1 MGTQETADLSGMVFP
16 DGIAFAESLE
26 RAFVEELVTPDARQ
40 SPRAPVEVR
49 MDYETAVAGRSVSLR
64 QSGIFVR
71 PVQPLPLNET
81 LTLRFRLPGVA
92 KEFQVQGRVVWSN
105 SQEGGTSPLSAV
117 RPSSQHTG
125 ASLGRGECLSPP
137 PLMGWV
143 PRS

>member
-1 MGTQETADLSGMVFP
+1 MVFP
-16 DGIAFAESLE
+16 HGIAFAESLE
-26 RAFVEELVTPDARQ
+26 RAFVEALVTQDARQ
-40 SPRAPVEVR
+40 SPRAPVEV
-49 MDYETAVAGRSVSLR
+49 ETAVTGRSVSLS

-71 PVQPLPLNET
+71 TVQPLPLNET

-92 KEFQVQGRVVWSN
+92 KEFQVQERVVWSN

-117 RPSSQHTG
+117 RPSSQPTG